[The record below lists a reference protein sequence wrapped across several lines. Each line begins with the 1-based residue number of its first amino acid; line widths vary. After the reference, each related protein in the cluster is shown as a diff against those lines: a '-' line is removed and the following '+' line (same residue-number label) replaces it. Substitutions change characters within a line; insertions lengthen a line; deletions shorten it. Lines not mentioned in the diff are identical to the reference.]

1 MESNREGAATP
12 QSDTEA
18 DAFAERG
25 GEVPVSQE
33 SREASS
39 QWWRNDA
46 PGPREVQ

>member
-18 DAFAERG
+18 DAVAERA
-25 GEVPVSQE
+25 GEVPSSHE
-33 SREASS
+33 SPEGNP